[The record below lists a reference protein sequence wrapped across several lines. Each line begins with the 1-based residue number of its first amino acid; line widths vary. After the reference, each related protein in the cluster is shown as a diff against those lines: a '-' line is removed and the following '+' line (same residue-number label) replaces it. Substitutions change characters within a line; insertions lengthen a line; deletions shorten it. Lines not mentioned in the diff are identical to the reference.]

1 MIMKPVALKRKPVGS
16 LIFLGISS
24 LIALIPIYVMVINS
38 FKTGSELSQNSWG
51 FPLNPTLNNYIDLVT
66 YNSGIIIRTFFN
78 SVFVSITY
86 TAITLVIASLAAFAF
101 SKYRFKGQ
109 KTIFVILVATMMI
122 PGELNMPA
130 IFLMF
135 SKAKMLNTYAIQIFP
150 GIANC
155 FCLFMLKQYM
165 DSLPDSLLEAARI
178 DGAGHLY
185 VFHKIVL
192 PLVRPA
198 VGALT
203 ILVFLGKWND
213 YLWPRTLLTKTEIM
227 PIMVVLPTLNTSTS
241 IYSIPWQMILSG
253 CTIITLPIIILF
265 LAFQNQFMSS
275 VTLGAVKE

>member
-51 FPLNPTLNNYIDLVT
+51 FPLSPTLNNYIDLVT

-109 KTIFVILVATMMI
+109 KTIFVILIATMMI